1 MKISISELYPIVKVT
16 PCGEYWR
23 LWQEITFTYNGKTY
37 TIPKDFL
44 TDFASIPDF
53 VKTLLFSDKDKY
65 TVAAI
70 IHDYLCRYKVFPRNV
85 CDEIFYEAN
94 LLCGIKKYK
103 AYEMWIGVRMG
114 GWYFYYGYGKSE
126 IKKHKECASY
136 QNCISTYKE

>member
-1 MKISISELYPIVKVT
+1 MKLTISELYPIVKIT

-23 LWQEITFTYNGKTY
+23 LWQEILFTYNGKTY

-53 VKTLLFSDKDKY
+53 VKILLFSDKDKY

-70 IHDYLCRYKVFPRNV
+70 IHDYLCRYKIFPRNV
-85 CDEIFYEAN
+85 CDEIFFEAN
-94 LLCGIKKYK
+94 LLCNIPKYK
-103 AYEMWIGVRMG
+103 AYEMWLGVRMG

-126 IKKHKECASY
+126 MKKHLQCASY
-136 QNCISTYKE
+136 QNCKSK